1 MVKSGSE
8 LHARAVVLMEERG
21 VSVEDIADLV
31 LHLQK
36 SYVENLTMDECI
48 ENVKAVF
55 LKREVQNAIITGIE
69 IDKLADGGTLTAI
82 GGYYPERRRA
92 LRHR

>member
-36 SYVENLTMDECI
+36 SYVENLTMDEWI
-48 ENVKAVF
+48 
-55 LKREVQNAIITGIE
+55 
-69 IDKLADGGTLTAI
+69 
-82 GGYYPERRRA
+82 
-92 LRHR
+92 